1 MAMKTTGPF
10 DYVIVGGGTAGCLLA
25 NRLSADRNNT
35 VLLLEAGGKDDWIW
49 IHIPV
54 GYLYCIGNPR
64 TDWCYRTEPDPGL
77 NGRSILYAR
86 GRVLGGSSSINAMLY
101 LRGQQR
107 DYDEWARRTGDHGW
121 SWQGVL
127 PIFKK
132 SEDHWRGADEFHGAR
147 TLDETAGHEWR
158 VETQRLSWEILD
170 AFRDA
175 ALEAG
180 IAKVEDFNRGDN
192 AGSSK
197 FEVNQ
202 RRGVRVNSSKAFLRP
217 ALDRPNLSVIT
228 GAQVKKLRLE
238 GRRVLGVEF
247 LRGNE
252 EHFAAAGRETLLAA
266 GAIGSPQIMQ
276 LSGIGPGALLQRH
289 GIAVAH
295 ELAVGENLQDHL
307 QLRMA
312 FRVQNVL
319 TLNTMANSWWGKAK
333 MALEY
338 ALHRT
343 GPLTMAPS
351 QLGAFLKSDP
361 VQPTPNLEFHV
372 QPLSL
377 DKFGDPLHPF
387 PAFTASVCNLRPASR
402 GYVRIK
408 SADPRAHPAIML
420 NYLSA
425 PEDQAYRGAVAAA
438 GATHRAWHPDHA
450 EVRARGIP
458 AGTGVPDGRGIGKG
472 RGQRRHHHL
481 SSCGHLQDGARGRS
495 GRSGRSAAARARHRR
510 PARYR
515 RLGHAGDYLRQHQFA
530 DADDRRTRRDAGAGQ
545 QGVIPD
551 TARAQTGKM
560 RIRKKACSQRS
571 SEPTHL
577 NRKIQKC
584 SSNPG
589 FYWPAPPAC

>member
-1 MAMKTTGPF
+1 MKTTGPY

-25 NRLSADRNNT
+25 NRLSADPDNT

-64 TDWCYRTEPDPGL
+64 TDWCYKTEPDPGL

-101 LRGQQR
+101 LRGQER
-107 DYDEWARRTGDHGW
+107 DYDEWARRTGDPGW
-121 SWQGVL
+121 SWQSVL

-132 SEDHWRGADEFHGAR
+132 SEDHWRGADEFHGGR

-158 VETQRLSWEILD
+158 VERQRLSWEILD

-217 ALDRPNLSVIT
+217 AMNRPNLTVVT

-247 LRGNE
+247 LHGSE
-252 EHFAAAGRETLLAA
+252 EVFAAAGRDTLLAA
-266 GAIGSPQIMQ
+266 GAIGSPQILQ

-295 ELAVGENLQDHL
+295 DLAVGENLQDHL

-319 TLNTMANSWWGKAK
+319 TLNTMVNSWWGKAK

-338 ALHRT
+338 ALYRT

-361 VQPTPNLEFHV
+361 AQPAPNLEFHV

-377 DKFGDPLHPF
+377 DKFGEPLHPF

-402 GYVRIK
+402 GHVRIK
-408 SADPRAHPAIML
+408 SPDPRAHPAIML

-425 PEDQAYRGAVAAA
+425 PQDQSIAVESLRLARHIVLGTQTMQKYAPEEFLPGPGFQTDEELVKAAGNVGTTIFHPVGSCKMGRADDPTAVVDPQLRVRGVEKLRVIDASVMPAITSGNTNSPTLMIAERGAMIVLDS
-438 GATHRAWHPDHA
+438 RA
-450 EVRARGIP
+450 
-458 AGTGVPDGRGIGKG
+458 
-472 RGQRRHHHL
+472 
-481 SSCGHLQDGARGRS
+481 
-495 GRSGRSAAARARHRR
+495 
-510 PARYR
+510 
-515 RLGHAGDYLRQHQFA
+515 
-530 DADDRRTRRDAGAGQ
+530 
-545 QGVIPD
+545 
-551 TARAQTGKM
+551 
-560 RIRKKACSQRS
+560 
-571 SEPTHL
+571 
-577 NRKIQKC
+577 
-584 SSNPG
+584 
-589 FYWPAPPAC
+589 